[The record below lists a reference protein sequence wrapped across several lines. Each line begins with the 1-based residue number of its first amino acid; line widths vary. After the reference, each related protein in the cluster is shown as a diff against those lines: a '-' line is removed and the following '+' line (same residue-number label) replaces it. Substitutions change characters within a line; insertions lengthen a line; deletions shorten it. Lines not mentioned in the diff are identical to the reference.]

1 MPRARESTYDDAVTV
16 HWTDEARAKVIV
28 RRGHGK
34 AKGEKIARAKL
45 VAGVKLAAKD
55 VPGSGYEA
63 NQVEFRWQEL
73 RVALAGAPKGDYEA
87 ALEAARAMWPKQT
100 DLIPRCALAYAFPDE
115 ADWAESATR
124 ALLDQIKKQKGKI
137 HPYEVGVA
145 MLGAVASPDLQT
157 ALAKAAAAKRMAI
170 YVLLNQIETM
180 VDLTGDAAA
189 DGLAALLATAPS
201 NDHKKTYAEA
211 LALIESD
218 AAALGLAGALA
229 QKTVLPIAKAYFER
243 HPDLAKAA
251 LAKIAKGSTTSA
263 PLASQ
268 MLRAM

>member
-1 MPRARESTYDDAVTV
+1 MTV
-16 HWTDEARAKVIV
+16 HWTDDAREKVVV

-34 AKGEKIARAKL
+34 ARGEKMARAKL
-45 VAGVKLAAKD
+45 VSGVKLAAKD
-55 VPGSGYEA
+55 VPGTGFEA
-63 NQVEFRWQEL
+63 NHIEYRWEQL
-73 RVALAGAPKGDYEA
+73 RVALACAPKADYEA
-87 ALEAARAMWPKQT
+87 ALDAARAMWPKQT
-100 DLIPRCALAYAFPDE
+100 DVIPRCALAYAFPDE

-145 MLGAVASPDLQT
+145 MLGAVALPELQT
-157 ALAKAAAAKRMAI
+157 ALAKAAAAKRLAI
-170 YVLLNQIETM
+170 YVLLNQITTM

-211 LALIESD
+211 LALIESET
-218 AAALGLAGALA
+218 AAVALAGALA
-229 QKTVLPIAKAYFER
+229 QKTVLPIAKAYLER
-243 HPDLAKAA
+243 YPDLAKPA
-251 LAKIAKGSTTSA
+251 LGKIAKGSSTSA

-268 MLRAM
+268 MLRAKAIA